1 MLIVKNHR
9 NLLGVFLFGFPFLFT
24 RGTVLGKEVGLTPAF
39 SPCPPRLH
47 AAGLLLWL
55 VKEAPSVSVSPARWW
70 GTRWVVRT
78 LGREGS
84 LSHVC
89 IASGYASPGSW
100 WALKIFPEEVN
111 SFS

>member
-1 MLIVKNHR
+1 M
-9 NLLGVFLFGFPFLFT
+9 GFFSLVSPSCSP
-24 RGTVLGKEVGLTPAF
+24 GDAVLGKEVGLTPAF

-47 AAGLLLWL
+47 AAGLLLWP

-89 IASGYASPGSW
+89 IASGYTVPDS
-100 WALKIFPEEVN
+100 
-111 SFS
+111 